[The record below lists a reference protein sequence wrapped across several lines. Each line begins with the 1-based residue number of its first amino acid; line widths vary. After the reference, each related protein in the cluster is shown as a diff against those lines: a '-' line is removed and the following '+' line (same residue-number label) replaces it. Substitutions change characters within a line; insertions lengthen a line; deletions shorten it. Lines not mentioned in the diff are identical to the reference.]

1 MTELEIRM
9 LDVENISKLVIENQ
23 IEFSNHPMHNQYMTL
38 VWNLDAL
45 KQAIF
50 ELEILLN
57 IKK

>member
-23 IEFSNHPMHNQYMTL
+23 IEFSKHPMHNQYMTL
-38 VWNLDAL
+38 AWNLDAL